1 MSKEKA
7 IKMLRVANM
16 SKKWTI
22 MKEKI
27 ISDYMEC
34 HLQTKLLLQI
44 KMKKQSSKMIFQKKD
59 TE

>member
-1 MSKEKA
+1 MSKDKA

-16 SKKWTI
+16 SKKWSI
-22 MKEKI
+22 MKENI

-44 KMKKQSSKMIFQKKD
+44 KMKKQSSEMLF
-59 TE
+59 

>member
-1 MSKEKA
+1 MSKDKA
-7 IKMLRVANM
+7 MKMLRVANM

-34 HLQTKLLLQI
+34 HLQTKLSSQI
-44 KMKKQSSKMIFQKKD
+44 KMKKQSSEKIFQKKD